1 MRYLHSDEHVVGF
14 ATAIYNVSLDRR
26 TNVLRWEAGG
36 VLSDAGFDNGYS
48 WCYRYTVTAWNASLL
63 SAVVD
68 HADDGHIMINET
80 TGYDSALKPLSGFL
94 QISGVPPR
102 SPVAVLPRGVGLAF
116 ERERH
121 LLQAGYNLDYSE
133 KFIEHQKRYH
143 RMMGTRCPEATNLP
157 CPLLEPPLP
166 MPTNYAEGFV
176 SWGSKTVFKD
186 NGRDP
191 EYFNAELVSVLAGAD
206 VATIQPPF
214 TLLPSEDSEGII
226 EACVDF
232 PNTGVQSREVVT
244 EAVPF
249 EYAVSVLTAWEL
261 RFGCDNHHVREAGA
275 WIDRFSYVRLPG
287 APGGTLRYTVS
298 TLLGDDSGNGFSSA
312 TRAHVL
318 GFRRIASPTTPT
330 GTQAPQ
336 PGE

>member
-1 MRYLHSDEHVVGF
+1 
-14 ATAIYNVSLDRR
+14 
-26 TNVLRWEAGG
+26 
-36 VLSDAGFDNGYS
+36 
-48 WCYRYTVTAWNASLL
+48 
-63 SAVVD
+63 
-68 HADDGHIMINET
+68 
-80 TGYDSALKPLSGFL
+80 
-94 QISGVPPR
+94 
-102 SPVAVLPRGVGLAF
+102 
-116 ERERH
+116 
-121 LLQAGYNLDYSE
+121 
-133 KFIEHQKRYH
+133 
-143 RMMGTRCPEATNLP
+143 
-157 CPLLEPPLP
+157 
-166 MPTNYAEGFV
+166 
-176 SWGSKTVFKD
+176 
-186 NGRDP
+186 
-191 EYFNAELVSVLAGAD
+191 
-206 VATIQPPF
+206 
-214 TLLPSEDSEGII
+214 
-226 EACVDF
+226 VDF